1 MERETG
7 RERMRAS
14 HIAKGEGKRDGE
26 REMGRERMRDSHI
39 AKGEGKRDGERHG
52 ET

>member
-14 HIAKGEGKRDGE
+14 HIAKGEGKR
-26 REMGRERMRDSHI
+26 H
-39 AKGEGKRDGERHG
+39 GKRDGERKN
-52 ET
+52 ES

>member
-14 HIAKGEGKRDGE
+14 HIAKGEGKRGE
-26 REMGRERMRDSHI
+26 E
-39 AKGEGKRDGERHG
+39 RDGERKN
-52 ET
+52 ES

>member
-14 HIAKGEGKRDGE
+14 HIAEGEGKRDGE
-26 REMGRERMRDSHI
+26 R
-39 AKGEGKRDGERHG
+39 DGERKN
-52 ET
+52 ER

>member
-14 HIAKGEGKRDGE
+14 HIAKGEDKRDGE
-26 REMGRERMRDSHI
+26 R
-39 AKGEGKRDGERHG
+39 DGERKN
-52 ET
+52 ER

>member
-7 RERMRAS
+7 RERMRGS

-26 REMGRERMRDSHI
+26 R
-39 AKGEGKRDGERHG
+39 DGERKN
-52 ET
+52 ES